1 VPKVQPSKI
10 SNKAQGFVP
19 AYAANTHNG
28 TSRNYNED
36 RISIVLDLKKPGSKL
51 DEPLGPSIKQASF
64 FAVFDGHGGHGCP
77 EFLRD
82 NLHNII
88 ANQKSFPS
96 NPEKALFDGF
106 KEAEE
111 TFMRQNLQQVRDKSG
126 SCALVMLIID
136 NDLWFANTG
145 DSRAVLSSY
154 KGQKFTSITNDH
166 KPSEESER
174 KRIIKA
180 GGQVYQN
187 NNIMLAGP
195 GGPVTQGPVRVL
207 PGRLS
212 VSRTFGDC

>member
-1 VPKVQPSKI
+1 MNNVNNKNFAQEQNIEITNTLGITAPAIGYHGIGPLGQIVPKVQPSKI
-10 SNKAQGFVP
+10 SNKAQGFVL

-51 DEPLGPSIKQASF
+51 DEPLGPGIKQASF

-88 ANQKSFPS
+88 ANQKSFPT

-111 TFMRQNLQQVRDKSG
+111 TFMR
-126 SCALVMLIID
+126 
-136 NDLWFANTG
+136 
-145 DSRAVLSSY
+145 
-154 KGQKFTSITNDH
+154 
-166 KPSEESER
+166 
-174 KRIIKA
+174 
-180 GGQVYQN
+180 
-187 NNIMLAGP
+187 
-195 GGPVTQGPVRVL
+195 
-207 PGRLS
+207 
-212 VSRTFGDC
+212 